1 MLIVFGG
8 LPGTGKTTLA
18 KTIAQDS
25 NATYLRIDAI
35 EQVLR
40 SSGISD
46 VGPAGYLVAYALAQS
61 NLRLG
66 RPVVADCVNP
76 LAQTREAWRVVAKAA
91 SCKIVEI
98 EVVCSDRAEHRHR
111 VETRTIDVPGLQPPT
126 WDKVLAHDYQ
136 PWEQPH
142 TVLETANRTVAEALD
157 ELRAQ
162 IQNAAGAV
170 AGS

>member
-18 KTIAQDS
+18 KTIALDRD
-25 NATYLRIDAI
+25 ATYLRIDTI

-40 SSGISD
+40 SSGMGD

-66 RPVVADCVNP
+66 RAVVADCVNP
-76 LAQTREAWRVVAKAA
+76 LAQTREAWRAVAKAA

-98 EVVCSDRAEHRHR
+98 EVVCSDKAEHRHR
-111 VETRTIDVPGLQPPT
+111 VETRTIDVAGLLPPT
-126 WDKVLAHDYQ
+126 WDEVLAHDYQ

-142 TVLETANRTVAEALD
+142 IGLETANRTVADALA
-157 ELRAQ
+157 ELRAH
-162 IQNAAGAV
+162 IKSAAGAV